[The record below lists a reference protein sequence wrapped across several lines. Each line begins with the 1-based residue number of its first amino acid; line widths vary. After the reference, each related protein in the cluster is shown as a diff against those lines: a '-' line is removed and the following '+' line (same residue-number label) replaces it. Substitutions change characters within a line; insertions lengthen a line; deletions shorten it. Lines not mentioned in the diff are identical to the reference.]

1 MISDE
6 KIQSDLMTKIKSLGS
21 ITTGTSD
28 IREFEWQG
36 DEFTYPNIRLDL
48 EDNRYEFNEQERCAL
63 QTIEF
68 SVYIYS
74 EQRSSKQ
81 CSYIKGLV
89 ANALIGLGFT
99 GTYAKYTHIRLL
111 ENIPAI
117 RVSEREFR
125 AQLKLTTFV
134 QNLG

>member
-6 KIQSDLMTKIKSLGS
+6 LIQADLMTKIKSLGS

-99 GTYAKYTHIRLL
+99 GTYAKYTHIRLM

-125 AQLKLTTFV
+125 SQLKLTTFV
-134 QNLG
+134 QSLG

>member
-1 MISDE
+1 
-6 KIQSDLMTKIKSLGS
+6 MTKIKSLGS

-68 SVYIYS
+68 SVYVYS

-89 ANALIGLGFT
+89 ANALVGLGFT
-99 GTYAKYTHIRLL
+99 GTYAKYTRIRLL
-111 ENIPAI
+111 ENIPAM

-125 AQLKLTTFV
+125 SQLKLTTFV

>member
-1 MISDE
+1 MIPDWQ
-6 KIQSDLMTKIKSLGS
+6 IQADIITKIKSTPS

-28 IREFEWQG
+28 IHEFEWQG

-48 EDNRYEFNEQERCAL
+48 EDNRYEFNEQERCQL
-63 QTIEF
+63 QTVEF
-68 SVYIYS
+68 SIYVYS
-74 EQRSSKQ
+74 EQRSSRE
-81 CSYIKGLV
+81 CSYVKGLV

-117 RVSEREFR
+117 RISEKVFR
-125 AQLKLTTFV
+125 SQLKLTTFV
-134 QNLG
+134 QNLS

>member
-1 MISDE
+1 MIPDWM
-6 KIQSDLMTKIKSLGS
+6 IQADLITKIKNTYA
-21 ITTGTSD
+21 ITTGTTD
-28 IREFEWQG
+28 IHEYEWQG

-74 EQRSSKQ
+74 EERSSRQ

-99 GTYAKYTHIRLL
+99 GTYAKYTHIRLM
-111 ENIPAI
+111 ENIPTI
-117 RVSEREFR
+117 RVSQREFR
-125 AQLKLTTFV
+125 SQLKLTTFV

>member
-1 MISDE
+1 
-6 KIQSDLMTKIKSLGS
+6 MTKIKSLGS

-89 ANALIGLGFT
+89 ASALIGLGFT
-99 GTYAKYTHIRLL
+99 GTYAKYTRIRLL

-125 AQLKLTTFV
+125 SQLKLTTFV

>member
-1 MISDE
+1 MIPDW
-6 KIQSDLMTKIKSLGS
+6 QVQADLITKIKNTYS
-21 ITTGTSD
+21 ITTGTTD
-28 IREFEWQG
+28 IHEYEWQG

-74 EQRSSKQ
+74 EEKSSRQ

-99 GTYAKYTHIRLL
+99 GTYAKYTHIRLM

-117 RVSEREFR
+117 RVSERIFR
-125 AQLKLTTFV
+125 SQLKLTTFV

>member
-1 MISDE
+1 
-6 KIQSDLMTKIKSLGS
+6 MTKIKSLGS

-48 EDNRYEFNEQERCAL
+48 EDNRYEFNEQERCSL

-99 GTYAKYTHIRLL
+99 GQYAKYTHIRLM

-125 AQLKLTTFV
+125 SQLKLTTFV
-134 QNLG
+134 QNKN

>member
-6 KIQSDLMTKIKSLGS
+6 KIQADLMTKIKSLGS

-48 EDNRYEFNEQERCAL
+48 EDNRYEFSEQERCQL

-68 SVYIYS
+68 SVYVYS

-99 GTYAKYTHIRLL
+99 GTYAKYTHIRLM

-117 RVSEREFR
+117 RVSERIFR
-125 AQLKLTTFV
+125 SQLKLTTFV

>member
-1 MISDE
+1 MIGDHE
-6 KIQSDLMTKIKSLGS
+6 IQADLMTKIKSLGS

-48 EDNRYEFNEQERCAL
+48 EDNRYEFVEQQRCSL

-74 EQRSSKQ
+74 EMRSSKQ

-99 GTYAKYTHIRLL
+99 GQYAKYTHIRLM

-125 AQLKLTTFV
+125 SQLKLTTFV
-134 QNLG
+134 QNLN

>member
-1 MISDE
+1 MIPDW
-6 KIQSDLMTKIKSLGS
+6 QVQADLITKIKNTYS
-21 ITTGTSD
+21 ITTGTTD
-28 IREFEWQG
+28 IHEYEWQG

-74 EQRSSKQ
+74 EERSSKQ

-99 GTYAKYTHIRLL
+99 GTYAKYTHIRLM

-117 RVSEREFR
+117 RVSERIFR
-125 AQLKLTTFV
+125 SQLKLTTFV